1 MILDSTVA
9 ADSFLFHVTR
19 FQKTAD
25 WKRVDGKNLNILMVL
40 ADYGVVS
47 HLTYVLRPINH
58 YFQNEDVFQAVRAE
72 HVHRVHSAQVSHISA
87 FSRSV
92 LCFLVDLQ

>member
-19 FQKTAD
+19 SQNTAD

-40 ADYGVVS
+40 ADFILFFQRDGVVR
-47 HLTYVLRPINH
+47 HLIFVLRPLNH
-58 YFQNEDVFQAVRAE
+58 YFQNEDVFQSVRAE
-72 HVHRVHSAQVSHISA
+72 HVQSSQCRSLSY
-87 FSRSV
+87 FS
-92 LCFLVDLQ
+92 F